1 MQYEYEYHLEI
12 YSTHKNI
19 SRFILFFVII
29 QISQQQNKRTIVTT
43 SDIFKWQK
51 INFIPQYNW
60 PANDP
65 ARGRQY
71 KKY

>member
-1 MQYEYEYHLEI
+1 M
-12 YSTHKNI
+12 SMNTTF
-19 SRFILFFVII
+19 SRFILVFIII

-65 ARGRQY
+65 ARGRQC